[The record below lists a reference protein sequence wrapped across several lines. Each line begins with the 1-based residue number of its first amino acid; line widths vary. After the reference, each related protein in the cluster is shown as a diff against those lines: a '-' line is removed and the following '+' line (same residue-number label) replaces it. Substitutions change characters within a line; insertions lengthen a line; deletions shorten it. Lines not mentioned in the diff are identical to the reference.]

1 MLAQPLVVTDSQILI
16 LKEMVKIP
24 DDAHDFGDS
33 AALTTYYG
41 LQITGDSE
49 HSHEI
54 KTLTLWK
61 ESYDKP
67 GQHIKKLRHHF
78 ADKGLNSQNYG
89 FTSNHVQMWELD
101 DKEGWVL
108 KDYCFWIVVLEK
120 ILESPLDS
128 KESKPVYPKWN

>member
-1 MLAQPLVVTDSQILI
+1 M
-16 LKEMVKIP
+16 
-24 DDAHDFGDS
+24 
-33 AALTTYYG
+33 YYE

-54 KTLTLWK
+54 RTLTLWK

-89 FTSNHVQMWELD
+89 FTSNQVQMWELD
-101 DKEGWVL
+101 DKEGWAL

-128 KESKPVYPKWN
+128 KESKSVYPKWN